1 MKKEETKQFILWCV
15 LGAIGCGFM
24 AAGDWLLGCV
34 PLQAG
39 DTGMFNRAHY
49 LSGSYGLWKP
59 VLTVGLGAIGGFL
72 YYFVVKA
79 LNADIDEKYRKTKNV
94 QFLCGIFTVAIA
106 LTIHTW
112 VATMAWFATYLG
124 PRIGAEAA
132 LAAVTTYQD
141 AMLPAIR
148 PLYLPMLLLFGIH
161 FVMLLIGKT
170 RYPRGML
177 AFHPVMWNLLLA
189 AVPDIAQA
197 MQVPVA
203 TWMSVMSQSSTNSAI
218 AIWCIAAAV
227 YERKHIRQVVYARK
241 GGGIPDLLQGGFCRA
256 AVWGCLLL
264 PHHPL
269 PHLFLCAKSRCFR
282 TYAVVLRA

>member
-1 MKKEETKQFILWCV
+1 MKKEETNQFIRWCL

-39 DTGMFNRAHY
+39 DTGMFNRAYY
-49 LSGSYGLWKP
+49 LSGAYGLWKP

-79 LNADIDEKYRKTKNV
+79 LNADIDEKYRKAKHV

-124 PRIGAEAA
+124 PRIGAETA
-132 LAAVTTYQD
+132 LAAVTAYQD
-141 AMLPAIR
+141 AMLPAIL
-148 PLYLPMLLLFGIH
+148 PLYLPMLLVFAIH
-161 FVMLLIGKT
+161 FGMLLAGKT
-170 RYPRGML
+170 RYPRWML
-177 AFHPVMWNLLLA
+177 AFHPVMWTLLLA

-218 AIWCIAAAV
+218 LIWCIAAAV
-227 YERKHIRQVVYARK
+227 YEKKYSA
-241 GGGIPDLLQGGFCRA
+241 
-256 AVWGCLLL
+256 
-264 PHHPL
+264 
-269 PHLFLCAKSRCFR
+269 HLAG
-282 TYAVVLRA
+282 

>member
-1 MKKEETKQFILWCV
+1 MKKEETNQFIRWCL

-39 DTGMFNRAHY
+39 DTGMFNRAYY
-49 LSGSYGLWKP
+49 LSGAYGLWKP

-79 LNADIDEKYRKTKNV
+79 LNADIDEKYRKAKHV

-124 PRIGAEAA
+124 PRIGAETA
-132 LAAVTTYQD
+132 LAAVTAYQD
-141 AMLPAIR
+141 AMLPAIL
-148 PLYLPMLLLFGIH
+148 PLYLPMLLVFAIH
-161 FVMLLIGKT
+161 FGMLLAGKT
-170 RYPRGML
+170 RYPRWML
-177 AFHPVMWNLLLA
+177 AFHPVTWNLLLA
-189 AVPDIAQA
+189 TVPDIAQA

-218 AIWCIAAAV
+218 LIWCIAAAV
-227 YERKHIRQVVYARK
+227 YEKKYSA
-241 GGGIPDLLQGGFCRA
+241 
-256 AVWGCLLL
+256 
-264 PHHPL
+264 
-269 PHLFLCAKSRCFR
+269 HLAG
-282 TYAVVLRA
+282 

>member
-1 MKKEETKQFILWCV
+1 MNHNGRQMKTEANKSFVRWCI

-24 AAGDWLLGCV
+24 AIGDWLLSCI
-34 PLQAG
+34 PLQQT
-39 DTGMFNRAHY
+39 DTGLFNRAYY
-49 LSGSYGLWKP
+49 LSGSYELWKP

-79 LNADIDEKYRKTKNV
+79 LNADIDEKYRKTKSV

-132 LAAVTTYQD
+132 LAAVTAYQD
-141 AMLPAIR
+141 EMLPTIL
-148 PLYLPMLLLFGIH
+148 PLYLPMLLVFVIH
-161 FVMLLIGKT
+161 FVMLLAGKM

-177 AFHPVMWNLLLA
+177 AFHPVTWNLLLT

-218 AIWCIAAAV
+218 LIWCIAAAV
-227 YERKHIRQVVYARK
+227 YEKKHFA
-241 GGGIPDLLQGGFCRA
+241 
-256 AVWGCLLL
+256 
-264 PHHPL
+264 
-269 PHLFLCAKSRCFR
+269 HLAG
-282 TYAVVLRA
+282 